1 MGFRVYNGGDV
12 TTGHKSG
19 TIPLL
24 DNNSCILILGEI
36 SVFLAESSLECFSE
50 GKLFNGKRVI
60 FRIKDG
66 GFPQIFQFFI
76 SSNSD
81 NVGPANVLFV
91 GL

>member
-1 MGFRVYNGGDV
+1 
-12 TTGHKSG
+12 
-19 TIPLL
+19 
-24 DNNSCILILGEI
+24 
-36 SVFLAESSLECFSE
+36 
-50 GKLFNGKRVI
+50 VI